1 MRFIGVSQHPVLP
14 SFMPSFR
21 SLPLPATFV
30 FESSPWV
37 LEKWLGHGRARNS
50 WNVRPWSFVE
60 VDSSSPMRRA
70 DWPTMPPRFDIHR
83 NRFSPP
89 FVAAGWPVRSG
100 KKKKKKKKD
109 SFLPEER
116 RAVVEIR
123 VGYPLLRW
131 RKFRARARH
140 ADQLTRRD
148 SDWLDTRTY
157 THAQRRVCIGEDNS
171 TTRREDFCPSAAAW
185 QSKKCGKASTVTLCP
200 LVLRVVGHVKKK
212 KKKRRV
218 SQLTGGLALCRAAK
232 WTGSASS
239 DTTTRIINVTLVVWR
254 QCNDSV
260 TVGERNIIRKWHTH
274 NTIHTTGCPR
284 TCVGHTGVRG
294 SKRNMRE
301 GTIVRAAT
309 AISWAI
315 AS

>member
-60 VDSSSPMRRA
+60 VDSSSPMR
-70 DWPTMPPRFDIHR
+70 
-83 NRFSPP
+83 
-89 FVAAGWPVRSG
+89 
-100 KKKKKKKKD
+100 
-109 SFLPEER
+109 R